1 MKGREGAEV
10 SSSVQVRA
18 CVRVYGSGEL
28 NQRRLRQHTDLHS
41 MQGGI
46 YNILSITGYILL
58 TYELS

>member
-1 MKGREGAEV
+1 MKGHEGMKGREGAEV

-46 YNILSITGYILL
+46 
-58 TYELS
+58 